1 MSPVFPVHEIRLGK
15 LEALI
20 WESRCRPGCAR
31 ESDYRVTI
39 RSAGDA
45 GTASPWFE
53 TRELAVVAELTDLA
67 HLWIQEQVYAL
78 VAS

>member
-20 WESRCRPGCAR
+20 WESRHGGGFAC
-31 ESDYRVTI
+31 ESDYRVAI
-39 RSAGDA
+39 RSAREPA
-45 GTASPWFE
+45 NASPCFE
-53 TRELAVVAELTDLA
+53 PGELAIVADLTALA

-78 VAS
+78 VPS